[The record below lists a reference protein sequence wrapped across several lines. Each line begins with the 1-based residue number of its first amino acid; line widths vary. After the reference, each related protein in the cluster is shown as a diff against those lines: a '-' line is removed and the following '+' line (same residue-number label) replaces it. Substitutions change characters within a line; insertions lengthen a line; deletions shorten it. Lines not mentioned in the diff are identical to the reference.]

1 MTPLLP
7 STFQAMDNKVIPV
20 EIRAVV
26 PTSGGWGIFLGN
38 EEKCFVISVDPAVG
52 SAIGMFLNDTP
63 KIRPQ
68 THDLI
73 GSILLA
79 LGAKVERIVVNDF
92 RNDTYYGRLI
102 ISAENEL
109 QDRKVVEIDARPS
122 DCIALALQQDAPI
135 YIHNSVWKDAKDMTP
150 LLEQLERERE
160 DPGRGSDPFSFEDLL
175 AEDQE
180 EDDEDDEDDEDE
192 EDDDENKD

>member
-1 MTPLLP
+1 
-7 STFQAMDNKVIPV
+7 MDNKVIPA

-38 EEKCFVISVDPAVG
+38 KDKCFVIAVDPAVG
-52 SAIGMFLNDTP
+52 AAIGMFLNDTP

-92 RNDTYYGRLI
+92 RNDTYFGRLI
-102 ISAENEL
+102 LSAENEL
-109 QDRKVVEIDARPS
+109 QEHKVVEIDARPS
-122 DCIALALQQDAPI
+122 DCIALALQQNAPI
-135 YIHNSVWKDAKDMTP
+135 YIHEDVWKEAKDMSS
-150 LLEQLERERE
+150 LLEQIHNADFDAPEGTE
-160 DPGRGSDPFSFEDLL
+160 PFSFEDLL
-175 AEDQE
+175 NEDVE
-180 EDDEDDEDDEDE
+180 EEEEDDEDE
-192 EDDDENKD
+192 ENNPHRD